1 MKITKFNPSGTREKK
16 ASGFIADMSSD
27 SQYTMPAFV
36 KLDHEECFTLYK
48 SSEWLNAVIT
58 RIVNDCVK
66 VKPRVRMV
74 DREAKPN
81 RKNKREMKEVTNF
94 LRRPNPNKES
104 FSDIRWKF
112 ILDHLVQGRGAIEKV
127 NSHSGKVKEL
137 YSLTVNRFSIRQDES
152 GNLKKRKT
160 YRLKAGST
168 ALSSTNARKSRPTR
182 YFDIDECIHSVF
194 RPSADTSY
202 GIKPIDVLCAA
213 VGADILR
220 NDYNGRFFLNN
231 GEASGV
237 LSVEGMGKK
246 DFTKFREYW
255 KRSFKGTKNA
265 HKMAVVNTKINY
277 QKMSISNRDMEFSE
291 YGKEIRNKIMAVF
304 QMQPFVMG
312 IVDNTTG
319 KLNSGEQVTTYKN
332 GAIKP
337 ILEKEAYLYT
347 EEIVRDGFGFE
358 DYEITFDAIDQLDAK
373 EQSDVDRV
381 NLENM
386 VTTVNEVR
394 VARGLPTVP
403 WGDTPVSIKP
413 GGAQIDPKTGM
424 LIPPSEQG
432 ATDTATPAA
441 AAKKPEKKPK
451 PKPEGKKE
459 IVVIEEDSSMLPIN
473 FAKSLYGDKEI
484 KKLSSELALRNKYK
498 NTNNNMTVD
507 KFIEKCFSLV
517 EEEEFLSDAKKK
529 IDKLITVLEK
539 VFSK

>member
-1 MKITKFNPSGTREKK
+1 M
-16 ASGFIADMSSD
+16 
-27 SQYTMPAFV
+27 
-36 KLDHEECFTLYK
+36 
-48 SSEWLNAVIT
+48 
-58 RIVNDCVK
+58 
-66 VKPRVRMV
+66 
-74 DREAKPN
+74 
-81 RKNKREMKEVTNF
+81 
-94 LRRPNPNKES
+94 
-104 FSDIRWKF
+104 
-112 ILDHLVQGRGAIEKV
+112 
-127 NSHSGKVKEL
+127 
-137 YSLTVNRFSIRQDES
+137 
-152 GNLKKRKT
+152 
-160 YRLKAGST
+160 KAGRT
-168 ALSSTNARKSRPTR
+168 ALSSTNSRKSRPTR
-182 YFDIDECIHSVF
+182 FFDIDECIHSVF

-202 GIKPIDVLCAA
+202 GIKPIDVLMSA

-246 DFTKFREYW
+246 DFKSFREYW
-255 KRSFKGTKNA
+255 KRSFKGTTNA

-277 QKMSISNRDMEFSE
+277 QRMSITNRDMEFSE

-337 ILEKEAYLYT
+337 ILEKESYLYT
-347 EEIVRDGFGFE
+347 EEIVREGFGYD

-394 VARGLPTVP
+394 IARGLPSVP

-432 ATDTATPAA
+432 DNSNSSAD
-441 AAKKPEKKPK
+441 KKPEKKPK
-451 PKPEGKKE
+451 PAPKKNY
-459 IVVIEEDSSMLPIN
+459 VIDKATEESYSILIDA
-473 FAKSLYGDKEI
+473 FAKSLYGEDEALKLTSEI
-484 KKLSSELALRNKYK
+484 NLRKKSNGTVNKFS
-498 NTNNNMTVD
+498 VD
-507 KFIEKCFSLV
+507 KFINKCHSLV
-517 EEEEFLSDAKKK
+517 EKEEFLSDAKKK
-529 IDKLITVLEK
+529 IDKLSTISEK
-539 VFSK
+539 VFTK